1 MKWDIGGGGADAGA
15 ATDSGGEGEGNTGG
29 RPWSKKWRKLMR
41 HHAKGH
47 LMGCSLI
54 LRGCEGNIDNGQGI
68 LFNHAY
74 VPPSLIAYFRRL
86 ACADKRLLYSYGI
99 MDVRQLSES
108 MCFVK
113 VFDPWGIL
121 QVSATRGMSMHG
133 VV

>member
-1 MKWDIGGGGADAGA
+1 MLWWTSQVARSTNTAHPQPQPCSLFLNLHRHPRTVAGGVAVKWDIGGGGGEAGG
-15 ATDSGGEGEGNTGG
+15 ATDSGGEGEANTGG

-74 VPPSLIAYFRRL
+74 VPLPLIF
-86 ACADKRLLYSYGI
+86 
-99 MDVRQLSES
+99 
-108 MCFVK
+108 
-113 VFDPWGIL
+113 
-121 QVSATRGMSMHG
+121 
-133 VV
+133 